1 MTARSTEGT
10 IAKTLVVE
18 HRPSDDLLEQFWRWI
33 CFACTMFQC
42 WILGDLAVVASQRV
56 WTVWWPISRGQ
67 KKKKLCKVSICLFLS
82 GIVNSIC
89 ALFVTRCSPLYNP
102 GRSHPAQF
110 SFHWHNLI
118 LPQGQEAIKINRFN
132 IMFQMLFL
140 LYQTFVKHVKDFSK
154 VSLHK
159 SWKGTAF

>member
-1 MTARSTEGT
+1 M
-10 IAKTLVVE
+10 LCLHNV
-18 HRPSDDLLEQFWRWI
+18 PMLN
-33 CFACTMFQC
+33 
-42 WILGDLAVVASQRV
+42 LGGFGSGSISKSLNCLMAYQQR
-56 WTVWWPISRGQ
+56 T
-67 KKKKLCKVSICLFLS
+67 KKKLCKVSICLFLS

-118 LPQGQEAIKINRFN
+118 LPQGQETIKMNSFD

-154 VSLHK
+154 ASLHK
-159 SWKGTAF
+159 SWKCTAFLITLKDRFILFMHTVLNGG